1 MKMLQIRNVP
11 DDLHRALKIRAAQE
25 GVSLSDLALSSLR
38 RTAERPSRS
47 ELLDRISARTIKRS
61 RTSPTAA
68 VRAER
73 DAK

>member
-38 RTAERPSRS
+38 RTAERPSRA
-47 ELLDRISARTIKRS
+47 ELLDRINARTIKRS
-61 RTSPTAA
+61 RISPTAA
-68 VRAER
+68 IRAER
-73 DAK
+73 DGK

>member
-11 DDLHRALKIRAAQE
+11 DDLHKALKIRAAQE

-38 RTAERPSRS
+38 RTAERPNRS
-47 ELLDRISARTIKRS
+47 ELLDRINARTIRRS

-68 VRAER
+68 MRAER
-73 DAK
+73 DGK

>member
-68 VRAER
+68 IRAER
-73 DAK
+73 DGK

>member
-38 RTAERPSRS
+38 RTAERPSRA

-61 RTSPTAA
+61 RISPTAA
-68 VRAER
+68 IRAER
-73 DAK
+73 DGK